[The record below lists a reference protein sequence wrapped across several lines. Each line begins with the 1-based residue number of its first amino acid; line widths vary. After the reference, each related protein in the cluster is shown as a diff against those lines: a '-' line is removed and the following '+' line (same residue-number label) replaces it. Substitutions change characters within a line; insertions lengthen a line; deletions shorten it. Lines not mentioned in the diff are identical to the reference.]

1 VSAATYLIG
10 PADLFTSGDLEKDAA
25 TVDMGVSDLDAVIEG
40 NTNIPGSFLDAWQG
54 FQLAWKGWYGDK
66 FQSWDTFAV
75 ALNDSNR
82 DGLISYEN
90 QLATWQSQAA
100 GYGATPAGPIVQPS
114 TGSPSFNPFS
124 GIDTT
129 SIVVVAVAII
139 AVLVFWKAA

>member
-1 VSAATYLIG
+1 VSAASYLIG
-10 PADLFTSGDLEKDAA
+10 PSDLFTSGDLEKDAA
-25 TVDMGVSDLDAVIEG
+25 TLHAGVLALDAVIEG
-40 NTNIPGSFLDAWQG
+40 NSNIPGSFLDAWQG
-54 FQLAWKGWYGDK
+54 FELAWNAWYDDK

-100 GYGATPAGPIVQPS
+100 GYGAVPAGPIIQPS

-129 SIVVVAVAII
+129 TIVIAAVAII
-139 AVLVFWKAA
+139 AVLIAWKAA